1 MDQYTWID
9 GNTYTTSNN
18 SATWTLTNA
27 SGCDSTVTLDLT
39 ITNSNTGTDVQTAC
53 DSYTWIDGNTYTTSN
68 NSATVILSTSDGC
81 DSLVTLDLSINNSYN
96 TTDIQGA
103 CDSYTWID
111 GNTYTSSNNTAT
123 MMLTSVA
130 GCDSLVTLDLT
141 IDNSL
146 TGTDVQTSCD
156 SYTWIDGI
164 TYTSSNNTA
173 TVLLTASGGCD
184 SLVTLDLTI
193 GTSNTG
199 TDVQTAC
206 DSYTWIDGNTYTTS
220 NNSATWT
227 LTNASGCDSTV
238 TLDLT
243 ITNSNTGTD
252 VQTACDS
259 YTWIDG
265 NTYTTSN
272 NSATWTLTNASGC
285 DSTVTLD
292 LTITNSNTGTDVQT
306 ACDSYTWIDGNTYN
320 TSNNS
325 ATWTLTN
332 ASGCDSTVTLDLTIT
347 NSNTGT
353 DVQTAC
359 DSYTWIDG
367 NTYTTS
373 NNSATWTLT
382 NASGC
387 DSTVTLDLTINNT
400 PSFTVSGTDPSVCN
414 ANDGSITI
422 SGLNPSTDYT
432 LSYDS
437 LSVASQIITITT
449 DASGEYVISGLL
461 AGLYADF
468 NIELNSCSFTLN
480 QTVDLN
486 NPGAPSLDALSS
498 TTECDTYTL
507 PAITGTNLSGNQS
520 YYTQSNGAGTP
531 LSEGDVISSTQT
543 IYIYDILGTCA
554 DESNFTITID
564 YTPSLTNPGPQEVC
578 DTFYLP
584 LSITGTNL
592 SGNENYYSD
601 LQSNGGIVIT
611 DAITSSQTVYI
622 YDANG
627 NCSNEISFEVTV
639 NPLPSLVSF
648 TGEGTYCEGDDVNN
662 LIVEVSG
669 APDYTLDYTLNG
681 NPTTIS
687 SSNSSI
693 DLGNASGTYVLTALA
708 DNACGIS
715 LDQTQTII
723 VNPLPS
729 IPTVSEDASYCSN
742 AVAED
747 LQASGSS
754 GNYSWYSDASL
765 SELIGSNQS
774 YSPDMIMGTTT
785 YYVTATE
792 NGCEGLPAEVSITFE
807 NCEIIIPTAFTP
819 DDDQVNDTW
828 NLGDIDV
835 IYPNNVVSVYN
846 RWGNKIYESDQGAYS
861 QRPWNGTFNEQ
872 ALPVAS
878 YYFIIEFNDN
888 SKQNKTGIVS
898 IVK

>member
-1 MDQYTWID
+1 MQVDVTV
-9 GNTYTTSNN
+9 
-18 SATWTLTNA
+18 
-27 SGCDSTVTLDLT
+27 TVTLGCDD
-39 ITNSNTGTDVQTAC
+39 ITNRHFNTGTDVQTAC

-68 NSATVILSTSDGC
+68 NSATVMLSTSDGC

-111 GNTYTSSNNTAT
+111 GNTYTASNNTAT
-123 MMLTSVA
+123 MMLTSIA

-146 TGTDVQTSCD
+146 TGTDVQTACD

-206 DSYTWIDGNTYTTS
+206 DTYTWIDGNTYTTS

-306 ACDSYTWIDGNTYN
+306 ACDSYTWIDGNTYT

-486 NPGAPSLDALSS
+486 NPGAPSH
-498 TTECDTYTL
+498 
-507 PAITGTNLSGNQS
+507 
-520 YYTQSNGAGTP
+520 
-531 LSEGDVISSTQT
+531 
-543 IYIYDILGTCA
+543 
-554 DESNFTITID
+554 
-564 YTPSLTNPGPQEVC
+564 
-578 DTFYLP
+578 
-584 LSITGTNL
+584 
-592 SGNENYYSD
+592 
-601 LQSNGGIVIT
+601 
-611 DAITSSQTVYI
+611 
-622 YDANG
+622 
-627 NCSNEISFEVTV
+627 
-639 NPLPSLVSF
+639 
-648 TGEGTYCEGDDVNN
+648 
-662 LIVEVSG
+662 
-669 APDYTLDYTLNG
+669 
-681 NPTTIS
+681 
-687 SSNSSI
+687 
-693 DLGNASGTYVLTALA
+693 
-708 DNACGIS
+708 
-715 LDQTQTII
+715 
-723 VNPLPS
+723 
-729 IPTVSEDASYCSN
+729 
-742 AVAED
+742 
-747 LQASGSS
+747 
-754 GNYSWYSDASL
+754 
-765 SELIGSNQS
+765 
-774 YSPDMIMGTTT
+774 
-785 YYVTATE
+785 
-792 NGCEGLPAEVSITFE
+792 
-807 NCEIIIPTAFTP
+807 
-819 DDDQVNDTW
+819 
-828 NLGDIDV
+828 
-835 IYPNNVVSVYN
+835 
-846 RWGNKIYESDQGAYS
+846 
-861 QRPWNGTFNEQ
+861 
-872 ALPVAS
+872 
-878 YYFIIEFNDN
+878 
-888 SKQNKTGIVS
+888 
-898 IVK
+898 